1 MLPEDSPD
9 SLIAL
14 ALQCVDDD
22 ALSRPA
28 SCDVVDWLQD
38 LYDTSDED
46 EVGPPILNPLE
57 WDSQGETSRSFGGEE
72 TIWTAINS
80 PNTFKPPHSLPDVTL
95 SSMGGNGMSPLK
107 TGYDSNNSS
116 SRNSPAY
123 FIPFSSHPPLS
134 PVPSGGQPEAL
145 DVRTHTRTCICICRC
160 TYVHTCMYCLTLFDL
175 LIQSILHHPIQ
186 SSSYLISPILF
197 ILYYPHLS

>member
-72 TIWTAINS
+72 TIWTA
-80 PNTFKPPHSLPDVTL
+80 PNTFKPPHSLPGVTL
-95 SSMGGNGMSPLK
+95 SSMVGNGMSPLK
-107 TGYDSNNSS
+107 TNYDSNSSS

-134 PVPSGGQPEAL
+134 PVPSGGQPEAP
-145 DVRTHTRTCICICRC
+145 DVRTHTRTYICTCRW
-160 TYVHTCMYCLTLFDL
+160 TYVHSCIYCLTLFDL
-175 LIQSILHHPIQ
+175 LIQSNIRYPIQ
-186 SSSYLISPILF
+186 SNAHLTSP
-197 ILYYPHLS
+197 S